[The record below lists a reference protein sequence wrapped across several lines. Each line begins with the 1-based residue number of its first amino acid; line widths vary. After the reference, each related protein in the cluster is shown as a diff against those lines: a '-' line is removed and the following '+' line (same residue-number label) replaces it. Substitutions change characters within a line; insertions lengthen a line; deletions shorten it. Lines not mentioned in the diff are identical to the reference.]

1 MSSKSDVKMTH
12 IEKLDFILHYL
23 YKNKV
28 HINSISLFEELTP
41 KIDNTEVTLI
51 INSLKENGYLEKII
65 STVENASKIQPPY
78 TVRITYQGMLFFDL
92 GGFKNENKTLRLN
105 HKWKVAKII
114 AAVAN
119 AAIIIFIS
127 FWAII
132 ESKKEPKTEKL
143 EKEIELLKK
152 KVEKMNFIKNDTLK
166 INNLN

>member
-1 MSSKSDVKMTH
+1 MTH
-12 IEKLDFILHYL
+12 FEKLDFILHYL
-23 YKNKV
+23 YNNKAY
-28 HINSISLFEELTP
+28 ISSISLFEKLTP

-51 INSLKENGYLEKII
+51 INSLTENGYLEKII
-65 STVENASKIQPPY
+65 STNKNACKIQPTY

-92 GGFKNENKTLRLN
+92 GGFKNENETLKLN
-105 HKWKVAKII
+105 KRWKVAKIS

-127 FWAII
+127 IWAIR
-132 ESKKEPKTEKL
+132 ESKKEPKTVKL